1 MITNG
6 ASAFGRLA
14 AGIGADKFGT
24 YNVAIVGLSVMVV
37 LMFAWL
43 AMNTA
48 GPLIALCCLYGFASG
63 APVSLQGPMV
73 TASATD
79 PRQAGTLIGQAL
91 SKYAGERLGFEEE
104 EPDRRRRA
112 RSRHEGGREDG

>member
-14 AGIGADKFGT
+14 AGIGADMLGT
-24 YNVAIVGLSVMVV
+24 FNVAIAGIGVMVV
-37 LMFAWL
+37 LSFAWL
-43 AMNTA
+43 AMDTA

-91 SKYAGERLGFEEE
+91 SEWGGAGHPSLARN
-104 EPDRRRRA
+104 RR
-112 RSRHEGGREDG
+112 SS